1 MSETSETP
9 IQRGPRWLPE
19 TGLGPKADAF
29 KAAADAFNLEPV
41 NVDQLE
47 VGRKIYYLSGD
58 TTPKGTEKIGAT
70 VTFVDKSNGEIGF
83 FDEGNKINC
92 RLNISPGMH
101 GPGRPLLYW
110 EKVETPNEAT
120 K

>member
-1 MSETSETP
+1 MSEGP
-9 IQRGPRWLPE
+9 IDRGPRWLTE

-47 VGRKIYYLSGD
+47 VGYKIYYLSGD
-58 TTPKGTEKIGAT
+58 TTPKGTNKVGA
-70 VTFVDKSNGEIGF
+70 VVRSVDKKNGEIDVY
-83 FDEGNKINC
+83 DEGNKIVSHY
-92 RLNISPGMH
+92 NISPGMH
-101 GPGRPLLYW
+101 SPGRPLFYS
-110 EKVETPNEAT
+110 EKVETPNEAA